1 MNDVLAGKVGKA
13 RPGTLGWEYIAALGA
28 VGGSHYLI
36 AEMTAGGTAGRFGS
50 KVVSLSRLEPYDFYD
65 RHRGRRRG
73 PRACTVTVRRAGERT
88 RRMPGRAADTRRGC
102 GGRTLAVL
110 GR

>member
-36 AEMTAGGTAGRFGS
+36 AEMTAGGTPGKFGS
-50 KVVSLSRLEPYDFYD
+50 KVVSLSAARALQLL
-65 RHRGRRRG
+65 RQHRGRVG
-73 PRACTVTVRRAGERT
+73 
-88 RRMPGRAADTRRGC
+88 GRAPAR
-102 GGRTLAVL
+102 
-110 GR
+110 